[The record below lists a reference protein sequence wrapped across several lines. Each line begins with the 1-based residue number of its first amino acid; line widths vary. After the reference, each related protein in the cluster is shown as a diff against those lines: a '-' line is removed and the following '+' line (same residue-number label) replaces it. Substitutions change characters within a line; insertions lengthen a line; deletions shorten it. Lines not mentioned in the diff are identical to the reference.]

1 MYRLLTKT
9 KSRGTE
15 EIPVLSPLFSEGS
28 MAADA
33 RGECQNPAGMLLT
46 SRYCDV
52 MFLQI
57 TGYAALERAHEQGGV
72 GQPGDV
78 SLVAAAGRVG
88 LTDLPGR

>member
-1 MYRLLTKT
+1 MIGLVDIE
-9 KSRGTE
+9 RG
-15 EIPVLSPLFSEGS
+15 S
-28 MAADA
+28 
-33 RGECQNPAGMLLT
+33 
-46 SRYCDV
+46 

-57 TGYAALERAHEQGGV
+57 TGYAALERAHEQGG